1 MSGHRAQR
9 VADLIH
15 RELAQLIQEEVRD
28 PRVGFVTI
36 TEVKVT
42 GDLRHARI
50 YVTSLEQ
57 QQEEDRSGTVDA
69 LVRATPFLR
78 RALAHR
84 AGLKFTPDLKFFYD
98 EVIESGRRVE
108 DLLRDVL
115 PVYGPVEPDE
125 SEDSEDS

>member
-9 VADLIH
+9 VADLVH

-42 GDLRHARI
+42 GDLRHARV
-50 YVTSLEQ
+50 YVTSLGQ
-57 QQEEDRSGTVDA
+57 QQEDREGTVDA

-84 AGLKFTPDLKFFYD
+84 AGLKFTPELKFFYD
-98 EVIESGRRVE
+98 EVVESAGRVE
-108 DLLRDVL
+108 DILRDVL
-115 PVYGPVEPDE
+115 PVYGPEEPEE
-125 SEDSEDS
+125 SEDP